1 MEQINYRH
9 LYQNNSID
17 DMLDEKHFVEV
28 VDTSA
33 ARWQIRMD
41 VTFQESWF
49 PNHRA
54 VKPSV
59 NYRIII

>member
-41 VTFQESWF
+41 VTFQES
-49 PNHRA
+49 
-54 VKPSV
+54 
-59 NYRIII
+59 